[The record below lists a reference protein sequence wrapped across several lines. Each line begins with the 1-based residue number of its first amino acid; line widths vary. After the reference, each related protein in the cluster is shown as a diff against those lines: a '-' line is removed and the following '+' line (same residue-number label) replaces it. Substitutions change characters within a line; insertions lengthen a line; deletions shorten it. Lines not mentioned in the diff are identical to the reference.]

1 MEEEVAKNPSR
12 GCSAAFWLVLGLVVL
27 VMAIS
32 VGAAFVLEVPFY
44 LAFGWVFFLKDN
56 IMRMTFGW
64 KMIASSALG
73 LLFCLWLTHAF
84 CRWVAR
90 QKNREP
96 WRFAQTLRLNALV
109 FLFFAASC
117 ALVGTV
123 HQSIWLLSNPVVVN
137 RSRNMDMTQNISKLK
152 QIYLLL
158 LDYEADHGNFPDSL
172 QVLMDESD
180 TADKEIFY
188 ATKRKTR
195 EPFLYFGKGLSTSEN
210 GGKVILMSPF
220 LYDDRVAFLR
230 VDGSARSERV
240 PPDRRSEEKFEDLIR
255 DGFWPERKVN
265 PE

>member
-1 MEEEVAKNPSR
+1 MEEITKKR
-12 GCSAAFWLVLGLVVL
+12 WMGCSGAFIAVLGLIVL
-27 VMAIS
+27 FMALMA
-32 VGAAFVLEVPFY
+32 GAAFIVEVPLY

-64 KMIASSALG
+64 EMIASSALG
-73 LLFCLWLTHAF
+73 LLFCLWLTNAF

-137 RSRNMDMTQNISKLK
+137 RSRNRDLTQNISKLK
-152 QIYLLL
+152 QVYLQIM
-158 LDYEADHGNFPDSL
+158 DYEAEHGIFPDSL
-172 QVLMDESD
+172 QVLIDESD

-188 ATKRKTR
+188 ATMRKTK

-210 GGKVILMSPF
+210 GGKVILVSPF
-220 LYDDRVAFLR
+220 LYEDRLVYLR

-240 PPDRRSEEKFEDLIR
+240 PPDRRAEEKFEDLIR